1 MHIQNQ
7 IIKTYK
13 NVLNNKQPN
22 YSLHVAGAL
31 SNAFGRKPVLITLN
45 MLFLIGSFGC
55 GFAQSFEH
63 IVVARAI
70 AGFGG
75 GGIALMGKIILH
87 DIVSRDQLGSYL
99 AYLSMSSMLGFGLG
113 APIGGFITDY
123 FGWRYCF
130 KINILPMTLILYIY
144 TFHLK
149 NYSAVLTR
157 GKLKTVDF
165 GGILLLSGANTS
177 LTCALLLGGTSYSW
191 CSPQI
196 ILALVSALI
205 GYILFLIH
213 ERRWAVY
220 PLLSRVASRDR
231 NFTTACV
238 CIFLPAAC
246 EGAAL
251 TVIPQFLMAS
261 IPVTFHLLSGLWVMM
276 NAASVP
282 VGTFIAGRYMHYTG
296 KFKRFV
302 GVAMTSY
309 LVAVAIFYSWA
320 GGNVSKSL
328 GIMGIFL
335 EGASY
340 GCISVCI
347 IVACTSTYPKSVTRF
362 VGYLIGAAVVSSIIQ
377 YTLRTELPTRI
388 DGEDAEKLIEFIIKS
403 IHKVDILAPEIQ
415 RIVAEV
421 LALGVQRAIADGGL

>member
-1 MHIQNQ
+1 MV
-7 IIKTYK
+7 TSRLAF
-13 NVLNNKQPN
+13 V
-22 YSLHVAGAL
+22 YSAQMSTWLHSAYALCTLITMPAASAL

-45 MLFLIGSFGC
+45 MLFLIGSLGC
-55 GFAQSFEH
+55 GFARSFEH
-63 IVVARAI
+63 VVVARAI

-75 GGIALMGKIILH
+75 GGIALMGNIILH

-99 AYLSMSSMLGFGLG
+99 AYLSMCSMLGFGLG

-130 KINILPMTLILYIY
+130 KINILPMTLILCIY
-144 TFHLK
+144 TFRLR
-149 NYSAVLTR
+149 NYSVSQNQKAVLTTR
-157 GKLKTVDF
+157 EKLKTVDF

-177 LTCALLLGGTSYSW
+177 LTCALWFGGTSYSW

-196 ILALVSALI
+196 ILALVSTLI

-231 NFTTACV
+231 NFTTSCV

-251 TVIPQFLMAS
+251 TVLPQFLMAS
-261 IPVTFHLLSGLWVMM
+261 IPGVLHFKTSKAGLWVMM

-296 KFKRFV
+296 RFKRFV
-302 GVAMTSY
+302 SVAMTSY
-309 LVAVAIFYSWA
+309 IIAVAIFYNWA
-320 GGNVSKSL
+320 GGNVSKNL
-328 GIMGIFL
+328 GTMGIVL

-347 IVACTSTYPKSVTRF
+347 IVACTSTLSKELAATSLSICTLVRF
-362 VGYLIGAAVVSSIIQ
+362 VGYLIGAAVVSSIVQ
-377 YTLRTELPTRI
+377 YTLITELPTRI
-388 DGEDAEKLIEFIIKS
+388 EGEDAEKVYLQMTTDLNVES
-403 IHKVDILAPEIQ
+403 
-415 RIVAEV
+415 
-421 LALGVQRAIADGGL
+421 